1 MSDLRNIIVAVA
13 GCLFPILCPG
23 ASPKLAPDL
32 PTYGPGT
39 LDVIVQFVGQQSE
52 TPRNR
57 ITGLGGRFRGEL
69 GAIRGASY
77 NLPIAALNALR
88 DDPDILYISPDRE
101 VTATL
106 DYSGPTIG
114 AQLAA
119 QYGLDGTGIAIAVI
133 DSGILSVRDLLGP
146 NTNASNLSRIVYN
159 QSFVSGVSST
169 ADQYGH
175 GTHVAGIAA
184 GNANS
189 STGPGYFA
197 SFRGVAPGANLVNLR
212 VLDANGVGTDS
223 GVIAAIDKAISLKSK
238 YNIRV
243 LNLSLGRPVFES
255 YTKDPLCQAV
265 ERAWKAGIVVVVA
278 AGNEGRNNSKGTSGY
293 ATVTSP
299 GVDPLVI
306 TVGAMKTVGTANRAD
321 DLIAS
326 YSSKG
331 PTLLDHVVKPDIV
344 APGNRTISLVAS
356 KSLVAANSTTANK
369 ILFSYYQA
377 TSSKTYSGDYYRLSG
392 TSMAAPMVSGAAA
405 LMLQKDWALSNETIK
420 ARLMK
425 TASKFFPTSSTAVD
439 PLTRAQYT
447 SQYDIFTIGAGYLD
461 VWAAL
466 NILM

>member
-1 MSDLRNIIVAVA
+1 MSYLKSIIVAMA
-13 GCLFPILCPG
+13 GCLFPVLCLG

-52 TPRNR
+52 TPKGR
-57 ITGLGGRFRGEL
+57 ITGLGGRFRSEL

-88 DDPDILYISPDRE
+88 EDPDILYISPDRE

-106 DYSGPTIG
+106 DYSGPTVG

-119 QYGLDGTGIAIAVI
+119 QYGLDGTGIGIAVI

-197 SFRGVAPGANLVNLR
+197 SFRGVAPGANLINLR
-212 VLDANGVGTDS
+212 VLDAKGVGTDS

-299 GVDPLVI
+299 AVDPLVI
-306 TVGAMKTVGTANRAD
+306 TVGAMKTAGTANRAD

-369 ILFSYYQA
+369 ILYSYYQA
-377 TSSKTYSGDYYRLSG
+377 TSSKTYSG
-392 TSMAAPMVSGAAA
+392 
-405 LMLQKDWALSNETIK
+405 
-420 ARLMK
+420 
-425 TASKFFPTSSTAVD
+425 
-439 PLTRAQYT
+439 
-447 SQYDIFTIGAGYLD
+447 
-461 VWAAL
+461 
-466 NILM
+466 